1 MGADS
6 DVVHRGQGTLPL
18 VAHAHS
24 GTGRCSRQGASSS
37 THVAYENGSWHNFS
51 DRIERQDSAQS
62 IDLYFISHVLNIAQ
76 IFLGGG
82 NRSHILTFLPR

>member
-1 MGADS
+1 MSADS

-37 THVAYENGSWHNFS
+37 THVACENGSWHNFS

-62 IDLYFISHVLNIAQ
+62 IDLYFISHVLNIAP
-76 IFLGGG
+76 IFFGGG
-82 NRSHILTFLPR
+82 TGVIY